1 MKLICLV
8 LLFFCACITLPK
20 TGNEAI
26 YESAKA
32 DVETLPPSK
41 EKRNIQKALDVCS
54 EQNEELKELREE
66 NSKLKELAN
75 KWKGLR
81 NSMIVVGIFA
91 VLGLVGILVYK
102 FRNLLGVP

>member
-1 MKLICLV
+1 MKSICLV
-8 LLFFCACITLPK
+8 LLFICACTALQK

-41 EKRNIQKALDVCS
+41 EKRNIQKALDVCG

-66 NSKLKELAN
+66 NLKLQELAN

-81 NSMIVVGIFA
+81 NSAIAVGIFA
-91 VLGLVGILVYK
+91 VLGLVGVLIYK
-102 FRNLLGVP
+102 FRNLLGAP

>member
-1 MKLICLV
+1 MRLHRL
-8 LLFFCACITLPK
+8 TK

-32 DVETLPPSK
+32 DVDTFPESK

-66 NSKLKELAN
+66 NSKLKEFAN

>member
-8 LLFFCACITLPK
+8 LLFFLGCITLPK

-26 YESAKA
+26 YESATA
-32 DVETLPPSK
+32 DVKTLPPSK
-41 EKRNIQKALDVCS
+41 EKRNIQKALEVCS

-81 NSMIVVGIFA
+81 NSMIVIGIFA
-91 VLGLVGILVYK
+91 VIGLVGVMIYK
-102 FRNLLGVP
+102 FRNFFGMP

>member
-1 MKLICLV
+1 MRLICLV
-8 LLFFCACITLPK
+8 LLFFFACITLPK

-41 EKRNIQKALDVCS
+41 EKQNIQKALEVCS

-81 NSMIVVGIFA
+81 NSAIAVGIFA
-91 VLGLVGILVYK
+91 VLGLVGVLVYK
-102 FRNLLGVP
+102 LRNLLGMP

>member
-8 LLFFCACITLPK
+8 LLFFLGCITLPK

-54 EQNEELKELREE
+54 EQNEELKLLREE
-66 NSKLKELAN
+66 NSKLQELAN

-81 NSMIVVGIFA
+81 NSAIIAGFFA